1 MDEVAEYIRRA
12 EECADLA
19 RNMRSEEHGRKML
32 ELARTWRALAE
43 QRLER
48 LKRTGRWRKAPH

>member
-19 RNMRSEEHGRKML
+19 RNMRNEEHRRKML
-32 ELARTWRALAE
+32 ELARTCRALAE